1 MHAEPQ
7 ACLPRFWT
15 CLPQDSLPMVLLGQ
29 YRPLSLSMIHKVHFA
44 LMSYMSMQAFSGP
57 AAGAALPLS
66 LEVAQ
71 VALTRQELEQLQ
83 PGDIAEIWKV
93 RPYSAAA
100 SERKKR
106 LSDHAMCGAA
116 QVISVLVTCSASC
129 RT

>member
-1 MHAEPQ
+1 MLNAPACDEISGHFGEMHAEPS

-15 CLPQDSLPMVLLGQ
+15 CLPQNGRPMVLLGQ
-29 YRPLSLSMIHKVHFA
+29 SKPLFLTIVHRAKFASMSCIP
-44 LMSYMSMQAFSGP
+44 MQAFSGP

-93 RPYSAAA
+93 GPCSAAV
-100 SERKKR
+100 SESKIW
-106 LSDHAMCGAA
+106 LSDFVPCG
-116 QVISVLVTCSASC
+116 
-129 RT
+129 